1 MKELMKEVPIRRLG
15 RAEEVAS
22 AVLWLCSPGA
32 SFVIGHALVVDG
44 GYRHSDYST
53 AGGVNNVTVIETTIY
68 MGSTRTGALV
78 KFSPASPGLEGC
90 SYAGGNY
97 VFIDYAAQVTPSGR
111 DLYATVLAAY
121 LAGRTI
127 V

>member
-1 MKELMKEVPIRRLG
+1 MFINRKHFGALLG
-15 RAEEVAS
+15 ALVA
-22 AVLWLCSPGA
+22 AMGIFP
-32 SFVIGHALVVDG
+32 SFVL
-44 GYRHSDYST
+44 

-97 VFIDYAAQVTPSGR
+97 VFIDYAAQVTPNGR

-127 V
+127 GIGTSGCTAEGFPIVYGINVFL